1 LEFFTEESCGQCTP
15 CRDGNYRLL
24 EGVEM
29 MERGECSVQY
39 FKELELLCDVM
50 KDSSKCGLGQTSPN
64 SFITIIKNFRSE
76 ILYR

>member
-1 LEFFTEESCGQCTP
+1 MLYIHR
-15 CRDGNYRLL
+15 CRKLCLRIS
-24 EGVEM
+24 EIR
-29 MERGECSVQY
+29 ERGECSVKY

-64 SFITIIKNFRSE
+64 PFVTIIKNFRSE